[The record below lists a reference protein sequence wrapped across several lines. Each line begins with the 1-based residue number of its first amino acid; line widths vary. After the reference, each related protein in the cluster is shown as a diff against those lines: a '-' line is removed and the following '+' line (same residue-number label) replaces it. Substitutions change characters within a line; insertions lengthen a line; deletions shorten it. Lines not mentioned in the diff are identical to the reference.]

1 MTFEDRSAQTTGFAA
16 RLWQTLEHDRGAS
29 VELRRLLTP
38 APVPMRAYWQLDPPR
53 HVWPRE
59 LPMWLAGLAA
69 TRPRSMA
76 HPGPEPERPGQA
88 LRRARDRIV
97 RERRGS
103 ADAFERQVS
112 ELLNCHPDDLR
123 RDLIPVIELAQRVG
137 VRFDYGAL
145 LLDLSR
151 WDDPTR
157 RVQRRWAED
166 LWAPRTDKS
175 PSNVADHAPK
185 ETPNDLVSNDP

>member
-1 MTFEDRSAQTTGFAA
+1 VTFDDRRMQITGFAS
-16 RLWQTLEHDRGAS
+16 RLWQTVEHDRGAT

-53 HVWPRE
+53 QVWPPE

-69 TRPRSMA
+69 TRPRSMRR
-76 HPGPEPERPGQA
+76 PQPDPERPGHA
-88 LRRARDRIV
+88 LRRARDRIST
-97 RERRGS
+97 EGRGS
-103 ADAFERQVS
+103 AVAFERQVS
-112 ELLNCHPDDLR
+112 ELLTCHPDDLS
-123 RDLIPVIELAQRVG
+123 RDLVPVVELTQRVG

-145 LLDLSR
+145 LLDLSQ
-151 WDDPTR
+151 WDDPMR

-175 PSNVADHAPK
+175 PATVADQTAK
-185 ETPNDLVSNDP
+185 ETAA